1 MTQTERMS
9 QDEYNRQRNE
19 FAANLDL
26 PKDKYKII
34 SLGWDCFSRTLPTW
48 YGIKPMREQ
57 GELSYPFDLAMHT
70 LPGILKIL
78 QNDFADYLEDIE
90 FEEATKMW
98 HNHKYHIKYNHDETL
113 TSVEEF
119 RARYNKR
126 IENFYNI
133 INNEKNVFFIYHT
146 LPSDKPE
153 EIVKLYK
160 EVQRLRNDKNF
171 QLIVITHTLSELPHL
186 PHISLC
192 YEPLPW
198 ENYSWWEEDHLTLQ
212 GVEFEH
218 KIANRIIEIIKK
230 QLSAWE
236 QKKSDNVQNS
246 SGEPQ
251 NKFRRCN
258 RDVVCQ
264 YLKENITLTSKDN

>member
-1 MTQTERMS
+1 M
-9 QDEYNRQRNE
+9 
-19 FAANLDL
+19 
-26 PKDKYKII
+26 
-34 SLGWDCFSRTLPTW
+34 
-48 YGIKPMREQ
+48 
-57 GELSYPFDLAMHT
+57 
-70 LPGILKIL
+70 
-78 QNDFADYLEDIE
+78 QNDFADYLKNIE
-90 FEEATKMW
+90 FEEATKIW
-98 HNHKYHIKYNHDETL
+98 HNHKYYIKYNHDETL

-119 RARYNKR
+119 CARYNKR

-160 EVQRLRNDKNF
+160 EVQRLRAEKNF

-212 GVEFEH
+212 GIEFEH

-236 QKKSDNVQNS
+236 QNKSDDVQNS
-246 SGEPQ
+246 FDKQQ
-251 NKFRRCN
+251 NKFRRFLVHLATCFMPCKKWRKAFRERYMSN
-258 RDVVCQ
+258 KIQ
-264 YLKENITLTSKDN
+264 YK